1 MTGETKPM
9 NKDSLDNC
17 LKKKRDLEKKG
28 IEKLKHHDIPSVI
41 MMAGTKVLTGNGSMI
56 VINVGKN
63 SSIGKIQE
71 IMSSGE
77 DELTP
82 L

>member
-9 NKDSLDNC
+9 
-17 LKKKRDLEKKG
+17 KKENIEYCEEKKNEY
-28 IEKLKHHDIPSVI
+28 IKKNHKFEHHDLPSPVI
-41 MMAGTKVLTGNGSMI
+41 MAGTKVLSGHGNMI

-63 SSIGKIQE
+63 SAIGKIKE
-71 IMSSGE
+71 LITSGE